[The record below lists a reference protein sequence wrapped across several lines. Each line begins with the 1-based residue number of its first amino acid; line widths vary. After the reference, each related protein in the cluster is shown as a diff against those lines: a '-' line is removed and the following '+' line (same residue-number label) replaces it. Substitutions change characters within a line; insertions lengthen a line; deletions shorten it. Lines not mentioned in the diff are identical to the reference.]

1 MLYKYF
7 IILGS
12 LLALFS
18 IALEADDDP
27 HKYHMLKKDEPVI
40 LAPGWHPLK
49 FAPPAPGTYELRKI
63 FMAEDGQIVDQNG
76 QFSTLHELYDN
87 RIVLLS
93 FIYTTC
99 PDING
104 CPLATAVMHKLN
116 DKFANHAD
124 LAKHVRLISLSFDP
138 KTDSPAVM
146 TEYGKQ
152 FSEGHV
158 DWDFLTT
165 SSEKALDPILNKYF
179 QTVIRV
185 KNEDGESEA
194 AISHILRVYLID
206 KNKTIRNIYSVS
218 FLHADLLINDIKT
231 LLME

>member
-1 MLYKYF
+1 LLYKSF
-7 IILGS
+7 IILS
-12 LLALFS
+12 SFLVFFS

-27 HKYHMLKKDEPVI
+27 HKYHKLEKDEPVI

-63 FMAEDGQIVDQNG
+63 FMAEDGSTIDQNG
-76 QFSTLHELYDN
+76 QSIMLHELYDN

-93 FIYTTC
+93 FIYTSC

-116 DKFANHAD
+116 DKFANHTD
-124 LAKHVRLISLSFDP
+124 LAKNVRLISLSFDP

-146 TEYGKQ
+146 KEYGEQ
-152 FSEGHV
+152 FQEGYV
-158 DWDFLTT
+158 DWKFLTT
-165 SSEKALDPILNKYF
+165 SSEDNLDPILDKYF

-185 KNEDGESEA
+185 KNEDGESET

-218 FLHADLLINDIKT
+218 FLHVDLLINDIKT